1 MVEPSNDTK
10 LTILNDHYK
19 ETVASFKQ
27 TGKNRD
33 SNFLA
38 ILILVGV
45 MALQYVSPTQSQS
58 LLTQI
63 ANKKL
68 GIDAALS
75 VNFLGSLV
83 WFSLLYV
90 SVRYFQAVINLEK
103 NYNYT
108 HDLEDQLSEYY
119 DNKAFTRE
127 GKSYLKDYP
136 VFSEWL
142 HIVYRSIFPA
152 LLAATITTKI
162 IGELRAKTH
171 SDLPLILDVLIYTVF
186 IVSIV
191 LYTYSLHKAEKDNEE
206 DV

>member
-38 ILILVGV
+38 MLVLIGI
-45 MALQYVSPTQSQS
+45 MAFQYVSPTQSQS
-58 LLTQI
+58 LLTQL
-63 ANKKL
+63 AHKKL
-68 GIDAALS
+68 GIDASLS

-83 WFSLLYV
+83 WFVLLYA

-103 NYNYT
+103 EYNYT
-108 HDLEDQLSEYY
+108 HALEEQLSKHYNGE
-119 DNKAFTRE
+119 AFTRE
-127 GKSYLKDYP
+127 GRSYLKNYP
-136 VFSEWL
+136 IFSEWL

-152 LLAATITTKI
+152 LLAVTITIKI
-162 IGELRAKTH
+162 IGECQTKPYLG
-171 SDLPLILDVLIYTVF
+171 LPIILDVLIYLAL
-186 IVSIV
+186 IISIA
-191 LYTYSLHKAEKDNEE
+191 LYTYSLHKAEKDNEA

>member
-1 MVEPSNDTK
+1 MAKPNEETK

-19 ETVASFKQ
+19 ETVADFKQ
-27 TGKNRD
+27 TGKSRD

-38 ILILVGV
+38 MLVLIGV
-45 MALQYVSPTQSQS
+45 MAFQYVSPNQSQS

-63 ANKKL
+63 AHKKL

-75 VNFLGSLV
+75 VNFLGSLI
-83 WFSLLYV
+83 WFALLYA

-108 HDLEDQLSEYY
+108 HDLEEQLSKYY
-119 DNKAFTRE
+119 DGKAFTRE
-127 GKSYLKDYP
+127 GKSYLKNYP
-136 VFSEWL
+136 IFSEWL

-152 LLAATITTKI
+152 LLAATITIKI
-162 IGELRAKTH
+162 IGEWQAKAR
-171 SDLPLILDVLIYTVF
+171 SGLPLTLDILIYIAF
-186 IVSIV
+186 IISIA
-191 LYTYSLHKAEKDNEE
+191 LYTYSLHKAEKDNEA